1 MPKASR
7 RREEPN
13 ETAARELALF
23 IENDYD
29 LVGAPNS
36 QGKSIEKN
44 LLAKLKKGTFD
55 LGKSEVAWGYL
66 IEAGAKKYAKE
77 FASPGEWS
85 KIFTRPTRELCASY
99 FAISFYEEYKLGN
112 VGEQTPNA
120 RIAEIRK
127 AYIRTYSDSGQTKAY
142 VEWVDTRGNEG
153 RTEGDPHNP
162 HMQALLAR
170 AKREGVTVKKETW

>member
-1 MPKASR
+1 MPKDTKKKVWVDNGTNRPRPGIELHRYQADGETWARVEIFSSVGDR
-7 RREEPN
+7 SKEILVNVRDLKPRGEAHTPNARTRPVGN

-85 KIFTRPTRELCASY
+85 KMFPKPTRDLCASY

-112 VGEQTPNA
+112 VG
-120 RIAEIRK
+120 
-127 AYIRTYSDSGQTKAY
+127 
-142 VEWVDTRGNEG
+142 
-153 RTEGDPHNP
+153 
-162 HMQALLAR
+162 
-170 AKREGVTVKKETW
+170 